1 MSESFDVIV
10 LGAGPAGEVVAG
22 RLADANLEVAIVE
35 SRLVGGECTFWA
47 CMPSKALLRPAEAVA
62 EARRIPGAREAVTG
76 PLDVAAVLAR
86 RDDVIHDEDDASM
99 VPWLEDKGITLVRDR
114 ARFTGPRTVQAG
126 SRTLEAR
133 RAIVVATGSRAAV
146 PPIPGLREARPWT
159 NIEAT
164 TAKHVPDRLLILGGG
179 AVGCEMA
186 QAYASFGAQV
196 SLVEGSHRLL
206 AKEEEFAS
214 DDVRAGLEEAGV
226 GIFCGGKVQEARR
239 PEPGG
244 PVTLVLEDG
253 TELEGDELLC
263 ATGRVP
269 NTDELDVAAAGVE
282 LDARGFLPV
291 DDELRVAGGDGLLA
305 VGDVTGRVLLT
316 HMGKHQGRQAA
327 DVILGKPA
335 GLRAAGNDA
344 GSPRVIF
351 TDPQVAAVGLTLQ
364 AAQEANLRVRA
375 VDVGTQA
382 NAGGSFYGNGARGT
396 ARLVVDEDRGVVVGA
411 TFTGPDV
418 QDSLHAATIAVVA
431 QVPLGLLWH
440 AVPSFPTRSEWWL
453 KLLEAYGL

>member
-22 RLADANLEVAIVE
+22 RLADAGLEVAIVE
-35 SRLVGGECTFWA
+35 SRLVGGECSFWA
-47 CMPSKALLRPAEAVA
+47 CMPSKALLRPAEALA
-62 EARRIPGAREAVTG
+62 EVRRIPGAREAVTG
-76 PLDVAAVLAR
+76 DLDAAAVLAR
-86 RDDVIHDEDDASM
+86 RDEVIHDEDDASM
-99 VPWLEDKGITLVRDR
+99 IPWLEDKGIALVRAR
-114 ARFTGPRTVQAG
+114 AHFTGPRTVQAG
-126 SRTLEAR
+126 DRTLEAR
-133 RAIVVATGSRAAV
+133 RAIVVATGSRAAI
-146 PPIPGLREARPWT
+146 PPIPGLREAAPWT
-159 NIEAT
+159 NVEAT
-164 TAKHVPDRLLILGGG
+164 TAHQVPRRLVILGGG
-179 AVGCEMA
+179 VVGCELA
-186 QAYASFGAQV
+186 QAFSSLGSEV

-226 GIFCGGKVQEARR
+226 GIFCGGMAQEVRR

-263 ATGRVP
+263 AVGRVP
-269 NTDELDVAAAGVE
+269 NTQELRVEAAGAA
-282 LDARGFLPV
+282 LDPKGYLAV
-291 DDELRVAGGDGLLA
+291 DDELRVAGGDGLFA
-305 VGDVTGRVLLT
+305 IGDVTGRALLT
-316 HMGKHQGRQAA
+316 HMGKHQGRLAS
-327 DVILGKPA
+327 DVILGRPA
-335 GLRAAGNDA
+335 RLRPQGNDK
-344 GSPRVIF
+344 GSPRVVF
-351 TDPQVAAVGLTLQ
+351 TDPQVAAVGLTLEGAR
-364 AAQEANLRVRA
+364 AAGLTVRA

-382 NAGGSFYGNGARGT
+382 NAGGSFFGRGARGT
-396 ARLVVDEDRGVVVGA
+396 SRIVVDEDRRVIVGA

-431 QVPLGLLWH
+431 QVPLDDLWH

>member
-22 RLADANLEVAIVE
+22 RLADAGLQVAIVE
-35 SRLVGGECTFWA
+35 SRLVGGECSFWA
-47 CMPSKALLRPAEAVA
+47 CIPSKALLRPGEALAET
-62 EARRIPGAREAVTG
+62 RRIPGARQAVTG
-76 PLDVAAVLAR
+76 HLDVAAVLAR
-86 RDDVIHDEDDASM
+86 RDEIINDEDDASQ
-99 VPWLEDKGITLVRDR
+99 VPWLEDRGIALVRER

-126 SRTLEAR
+126 DRTLEAR

-146 PPIPGLREARPWT
+146 PPIPGLREAAPWT
-159 NIEAT
+159 NVEAT
-164 TAKHVPDRLLILGGG
+164 TAKRVPARLVILGGG
-179 AVGCEMA
+179 AVGCELA
-186 QAYASFGAQV
+186 QAYASLGAEV
-196 SLVEGSHRLL
+196 SLVEGAHRLL

-226 GIFCGGKVQEARR
+226 GIFCGGKVQEVRR
-239 PEPGG
+239 PVPGG
-244 PVTLVLEDG
+244 PVTLVIEDG

-263 ATGRVP
+263 AVGRVP
-269 NTDELDVAAAGVE
+269 NTDELAVEAAGAA
-282 LDARGFLPV
+282 LGDGGFLPV
-291 DDELRVAGGDGLLA
+291 DDELRVAGGDELFA

-327 DVILGKPA
+327 DVILGRPA
-335 GLRAAGNDA
+335 RLRPEGNGA

-364 AAQEANLRVRA
+364 GARDAGLRVRA

-396 ARLVVDEDRGVVVGA
+396 SRLVVDEDRRVVVGA

-431 QVPLGLLWH
+431 QVPLEDLWH

>member
-1 MSESFDVIV
+1 MHESFDAIV
-10 LGAGPAGEVVAG
+10 LGAGPAGEVIAG
-22 RLADANLEVAIVE
+22 RLADAGLEVAIVE

-47 CMPSKALLRPAEAVA
+47 CMPSKALLRPGEGLAEV
-62 EARRIPGAREAVTG
+62 RRIPGAREAVTG
-76 PLDVAAVLAR
+76 RLDATAVLAR
-86 RDDVIHDEDDASM
+86 RDEIIHDEDDATM

-114 ARFTGPRTVQAG
+114 GHFTGPRTLQAG
-126 SRTLEAR
+126 DRTLEAR

-146 PPIPGLREARPWT
+146 PPIPGLREAAPWT

-164 TAKHVPDRLLILGGG
+164 TAKHVPPRLVILGGG
-179 AVGCEMA
+179 VVGCEMA
-186 QAYASFGAQV
+186 QAYASLGSQV

-226 GIFCGGKVQEARR
+226 GIFCGGKAQEVRR

-244 PVTLVLEDG
+244 RVTLVLEDG
-253 TELEGDELLC
+253 TELDGDELLC
-263 ATGRVP
+263 ATGRIP
-269 NTDELDVAAAGVE
+269 NTQELQVEAAGVE
-282 LDARGFLPV
+282 LDEKGYLAV
-291 DDELRVAGGDGLLA
+291 DEELRVPGGDGLFA
-305 VGDVTGRVLLT
+305 IGDVTGRVLLT
-316 HMGKHQGRQAA
+316 HMGKHQGRVAS

-335 GLRAAGNDA
+335 RLRPEGNGD

-351 TDPQVAAVGLTLQ
+351 TDPQVAAVGLTLE
-364 AAQEANLRVRA
+364 AAREAGLNVRA

-382 NAGGSFYGNGARGT
+382 NAGGAFYGKDARGT
-396 ARLVVDEDRGVVVGA
+396 SRIVVDEDRRVVVGA

-431 QVPLGLLWH
+431 QVPLDDLWH

-453 KLLEAYGL
+453 HLFEAYGL

>member
-1 MSESFDVIV
+1 MSESFDAIV
-10 LGAGPAGEVVAG
+10 LGAGPAGEVIAG
-22 RLADANLEVAIVE
+22 RLADAGLEVAIVE

-47 CMPSKALLRPAEAVA
+47 CMPSKALLRPGEALAEV
-62 EARRIPGAREAVTG
+62 RRIPGAREAVTG
-76 PLDVAAVLAR
+76 QLDATAVLAR
-86 RDDVIHDEDDASM
+86 RDEIIHDEDDATM
-99 VPWLEDKGITLVRDR
+99 VPWLEDKGITLVRAR
-114 ARFTGPRTVQAG
+114 AHFTGPRTLQAG
-126 SRTLEAR
+126 DRTLEAR

-146 PPIPGLREARPWT
+146 PPIPGLREAAPWT

-164 TAKHVPDRLLILGGG
+164 TAKHVPPRLVILGGG
-179 AVGCEMA
+179 VVGCEMA
-186 QAYASFGAQV
+186 QAYASLGSEV
-196 SLVEGSHRLL
+196 SLVEGAHRLL

-226 GIFCGGKVQEARR
+226 GIFCGGKAQEVRR

-263 ATGRVP
+263 AVGRIP
-269 NTDELDVAAAGVE
+269 NTQELQLETAGVE
-282 LDARGFLPV
+282 LDGKGYLAV
-291 DDELRVAGGDGLLA
+291 DDELRVPGGDGLFA
-305 VGDVTGRVLLT
+305 IGDVTGRALLT
-316 HMGKHQGRQAA
+316 HMGKHQGRVAS

-335 GLRAAGNDA
+335 RLRPEANGN

-351 TDPQVAAVGLTLQ
+351 TDPQVAAVGLTLE
-364 AAQEANLRVRA
+364 AAQEAGLNVRA

-382 NAGGSFYGNGARGT
+382 NAGGSFYGKDARGT
-396 ARLVVDEDRGVVVGA
+396 SRLVVDEDRRVVVGA

-431 QVPLGLLWH
+431 QVPLDDLWH